1 LRSSSRLCNTH
12 RNAVV
17 IAAVFS
23 VEYCVNL
30 SLAVAQHTVNSAAKV
45 AVMTV
50 SGKSMHAWS
59 PPPLLRVAAAAAAAA
74 AANDECHD
82 DCALKSTASL

>member
-1 LRSSSRLCNTH
+1 MRSSSRLCNTH

-17 IAAVFS
+17 ISAVFS

-30 SLAVAQHTVNSAAKV
+30 SLVVAQHTVNSAAKV

-50 SGKSMHAWS
+50 SGKSMHAS
-59 PPPLLRVAAAAAAAA
+59 PPPLLRVAAATAAA